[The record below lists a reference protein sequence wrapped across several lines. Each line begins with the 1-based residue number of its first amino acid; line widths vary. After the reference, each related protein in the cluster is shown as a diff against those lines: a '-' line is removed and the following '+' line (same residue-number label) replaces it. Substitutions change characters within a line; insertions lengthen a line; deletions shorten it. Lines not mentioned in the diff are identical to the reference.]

1 MADIVTDGRSG
12 DSRAQL
18 WARPEV
24 CVSGKGVAFAVAMAE
39 AAVRARRSHRACV
52 SRASIPGN
60 RGSQPI
66 GGETTFIGDPDESL
80 LPDG

>member
-1 MADIVTDGRSG
+1 MADIVTDGWG
-12 DSRAQL
+12 GHSRAQL
-18 WARPEV
+18 WARHAG
-24 CVSGKGVAFAVAMAE
+24 CVFGNGVALRWQWRRRS
-39 AAVRARRSHRACV
+39 RARRSYRACV

-60 RGSQPI
+60 RGSQPT